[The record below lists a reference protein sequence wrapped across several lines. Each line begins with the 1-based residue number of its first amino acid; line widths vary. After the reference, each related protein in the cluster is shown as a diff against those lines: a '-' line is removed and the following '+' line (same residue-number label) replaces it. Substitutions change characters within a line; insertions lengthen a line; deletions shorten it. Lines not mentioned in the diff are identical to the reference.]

1 MRVLFLLG
9 DFGMPTLLALLGSRH
24 RPICVVL
31 ETATQAPPARTPTER
46 LRARVRPFLWRGTS
60 WPLPADLRPWT
71 AEAILRRARVPV
83 IEGKGLPP
91 AELTHLRTA
100 HQADVLLSAGYP
112 RILPVSLL
120 EPFRYGGLNIHPSL
134 LPAYRGPS
142 PVFWQIALG
151 ESRSG
156 VTVHRLETEVDT
168 GPILAQGETRI
179 GADETAG
186 ELFLRLARLAAS
198 VVPEALDRLE
208 AGGLA
213 ERVQEVRAGSV
224 HRRVRPDDSLIDWS
238 RGAREIARLVR
249 ACSPSPGSRT
259 VCADGETVRI
269 WRACPTDAP
278 ASGAPGEVAAVRPGS
293 FEVATGVGLLRVH
306 TATSDGGHRFPA
318 WGRRWP
324 WLRSGARFLPQSAAA
339 AREGAS
345 R

>member
-1 MRVLFLLG
+1 VRVIFLLG
-9 DFGMPTLLALLGSRH
+9 DFGMPTLLALLGSGH
-24 RPICVVL
+24 RPVCVVL

-46 LRARVRPFLWRGTS
+46 LRAMVRPLLWRGTS

-71 AEAILRRARVPV
+71 AAAILRRAQVPA
-83 IEGKGLPP
+83 IEGRGLPP
-91 AELTHLRTA
+91 AELAHLGTA
-100 HQADVLLSAGYP
+100 HGADVLLSAGYP

-120 EPFRYGGLNIHPSL
+120 EPLRYGGLNVHPSF
-134 LPAYRGPS
+134 LPEYRGPS

-151 ESRSG
+151 ENRSG
-156 VTVHRLETEVDT
+156 VTLHRLDAQVDA
-168 GPILAQGETRI
+168 GPILAQRETRI

-208 AGGLA
+208 AGGLV
-213 ERVQEVRAGSV
+213 ERPQEVRAGSV
-224 HRRVRPDDSLIDWS
+224 HRRARPDDALIDWS

-259 VCADGETVRI
+259 LCADGETVRI
-269 WRACPTDAP
+269 WRARPTDAP
-278 ASGAPGEVAAVRPGS
+278 APGAPGEVAAVRPGS
-293 FEVATGVGLLRVH
+293 FDVATGLGLLRVR
-306 TATSDGGHRFPA
+306 TATSDGGRRFPA

-324 WLRSGARFLPQSAAA
+324 WLRPGAKFLPGPAMAG
-339 AREGAS
+339 REGTS